1 MWDSILIF
9 VLFTIIFFYVISIN
23 AHNSRCNES
32 NDINSDGNGY
42 NQYKGRGK
50 KCETI
55 DVLLS
60 RIDWLA
66 KKSENNS
73 PYTTSYI
80 ICYAILLAVIFILY
94 AYSYYILSPWEM
106 ILILFSGFIIVFS
119 ILNLFQFHTDKYPN
133 YYIRKNI
140 DYISRNY
147 NIPIYE
153 PPEPLDSKIAHR
165 TKVHDVLNK

>member
-1 MWDSILIF
+1 MWDSFLIF
-9 VLFTIIFFYVISIN
+9 ILFTIIFFYVISVN
-23 AHNSRCNES
+23 AQNSRTNES
-32 NDINSDGNGY
+32 NNENLDGNGY

-50 KCETI
+50 KYETI

-80 ICYAILLAVIFILY
+80 ISYAILLAIIFVLY
-94 AYSYYILSPWEM
+94 AYSTYILSPWEI
-106 ILILFSGFIIVFS
+106 ILILFSSFIIVFS
-119 ILNLFQFHTDKYPN
+119 VLNLFQFHTDKYPN

-153 PPEPLDSKIAHR
+153 PPNPIESKKLNR
-165 TKVHDVLNK
+165 TKVQDVLSK